1 MQADAFSSYVRTQ
14 CRGRHLRTLDGNF
27 AEELRWMTDE
37 PSGSP
42 TTIANSVH
50 PPPKYKA
57 VRECQRSPGLWP
69 GRAGTLPL
77 GPWPLDENEDLPM
90 KRNLPFKKMKRDGRS
105 IVSDDVA
112 HETAW
117 AHRVQRRSKITQ
129 VYLKKRVP

>member
-1 MQADAFSSYVRTQ
+1 MQ
-14 CRGRHLRTLDGNF
+14 GRHLRTLDGNF

-42 TTIANSVH
+42 TTIANPVH

-57 VRECQRSPGLWP
+57 VRELPEVTWP
-69 GRAGTLPL
+69 LARKGGNVTL

-105 IVSDDVA
+105 IVSDGCGSRDSLGPSCS
-112 HETAW
+112 T
-117 AHRVQRRSKITQ
+117 TF
-129 VYLKKRVP
+129 